1 MANGSAFDPIRS
13 AAQGVIDTYTDQQ
26 QHEDLAPAFDDIV
39 FAVSQQTG
47 IEDDTLYHYARE
59 LLVAQTGELIEEA
72 E

>member
-26 QHEDLAPAFDDIV
+26 QHEDLAPAFDDVV

-47 IEDDTLYHYARE
+47 IDDDTLYHAAQA
-59 LLVAQTGELIEEA
+59 LLLAKTGERIEEA